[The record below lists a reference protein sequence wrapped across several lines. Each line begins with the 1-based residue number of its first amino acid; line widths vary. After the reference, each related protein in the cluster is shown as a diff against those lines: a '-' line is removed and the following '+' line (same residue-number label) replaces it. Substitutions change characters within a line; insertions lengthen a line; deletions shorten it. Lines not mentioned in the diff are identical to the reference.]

1 MKAGIEEL
9 YAKIADWFSVLEGY
23 MDDKNIGAVFRM
35 CRLKPYDLAGSKSK
49 FSDRWI
55 DEFGSSVRIEDKK
68 LRVVRHDLSIDKQI
82 RTTDLYGGLSI
93 SKTAKISNMAYIS
106 KDMLAFLGIDGYL
119 RAFVLVD
126 VWRKCSPLLIGFDIL
141 KVIVDN
147 ADISYACEKEGY
159 WLTVMP
165 VSKKLIDEFGLKE
178 IIDG

>member
-119 RAFVLVD
+119 RAFVMADGWVQ
-126 VWRKCSPLLIGFDIL
+126 CSPLLLGWDKL
-141 KVIVDN
+141 KLIAES
-147 ADISYACEKEGY
+147 ADIAHEQEIDGY

-165 VSKKLIDEFGLKE
+165 VSKEVIEKAGLKGVV
-178 IIDG
+178 DG